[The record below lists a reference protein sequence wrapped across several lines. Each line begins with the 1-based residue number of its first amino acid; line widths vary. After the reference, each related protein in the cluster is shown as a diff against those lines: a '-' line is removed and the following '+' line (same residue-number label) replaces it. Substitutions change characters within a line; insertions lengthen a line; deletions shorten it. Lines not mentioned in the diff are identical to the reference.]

1 MTCRK
6 LLLPLVI
13 FLIQPVA
20 VAEPLLG
27 PVIADYGPT
36 YLTDEQDLA
45 LPDGFA
51 YKAVFDLAE
60 YPGGVN
66 MVNRNLESV
75 ARYLNMHARN
85 GVSTD
90 AMDLAIVVH
99 GPSVKNL
106 LNDEAYRARH
116 RIENPNLA
124 LLLQLQEAGVTVY
137 VCGQSMAFG
146 KIARDELADGVK
158 VALSAMTMFTILQA
172 QGYALIP

>member
-1 MTCRK
+1 MSCRM
-6 LLLPLVI
+6 LLLVIMI
-13 FLIQPVA
+13 FLIQPLVA
-20 VAEPLLG
+20 AEPSMG
-27 PVIADYGPT
+27 PVVADYGPT
-36 YLTDEQDLA
+36 YPIDEQDAA
-45 LPDGFA
+45 LPDGFT

-60 YPGGVN
+60 YPGDEY

-85 GVSTD
+85 GVATG
-90 AMDLAIVVH
+90 AMDLAVVVH

-146 KIARDELADGVK
+146 EIARNELADGVQ
-158 VALSAMTMFTILQA
+158 VALSAMTMFTILQS
-172 QGYALIP
+172 QGYSLIP